1 MLMTKKDIREI
12 KQAERD
18 KRLAENLAKYE
29 ADLAERKIARD
40 KWLLEAPKIQAKYR
54 EAAKKRCENKQTLEA
69 LKENTRKEKK
79 ALGTIAQRQVLGKAF
94 VLEYLKKNPCNHCG
108 ETNLMV
114 LEFDHCSGKKDFN
127 ISTGLQLGFSVA
139 VLRKEIEEKCQVLCA
154 NCHSVKTQIERK
166 TWRYQA
172 LTSC

>member
-69 LKENTRKEKK
+69 LKVNTRNEKK

>member
-1 MLMTKKDIREI
+1 MTKKDIREI
-12 KQAERD
+12 RQEARD
-18 KRLAENLAKYE
+18 KRMAEAVIKYT
-29 ADLAERKIARD
+29 AESEKARAMH
-40 KWLLEAPKIQAKYR
+40 KHWLEEAPKVRAKNR
-54 EAAKKRCENKQTLEA
+54 EAQMKRNENKRTLEA
-69 LKENTRKEKK
+69 LKENLSKEKK
-79 ALGTIAQRQVLGKAF
+79 VNGTIAKRQVLGKAF

-114 LEFDHCSGKKDFN
+114 LEFDHCSGSKDFN

-172 LTSC
+172 VTSC

>member
-1 MLMTKKDIREI
+1 MTKKDLREI
-12 KQAERD
+12 RQEARD
-18 KRLAENLAKYE
+18 KKLAENLAKYE
-29 ADLAERKIARD
+29 RDLAERKAIRD
-40 KWLLEAPKIQAKYR
+40 KWLVEAPKIRAKNR
-54 EAAKKRCENKQTLEA
+54 VAAQKRSENKQTLEA
-69 LKENTRKEKK
+69 LRENTRNEKK
-79 ALGTIAQRQVLGKAF
+79 AIGTIAQRQVLGKAF

-114 LEFDHCSGKKDFN
+114 LEFDHCSGSKDFN

-172 LTSC
+172 VTSC

>member
-1 MLMTKKDIREI
+1 MLMTKKDLREI
-12 KQAERD
+12 RQEARD
-18 KRLAENLAKYE
+18 KKLAENLAKYE
-29 ADLAERKIARD
+29 KDLAERKAIRD
-40 KWLLEAPKIQAKYR
+40 KWLVEAPKIRAKNR
-54 EAAKKRCENKQTLEA
+54 VAAQKRSENKQTLEA
-69 LKENTRKEKK
+69 LRENTRNEKK
-79 ALGTIAQRQVLGKAF
+79 AIGTIAQRQVLGKAF

-114 LEFDHCSGKKDFN
+114 LEFDHCSGSKDFN

-154 NCHSVKTQIERK
+154 NCHSIKTQIERK

-172 LTSC
+172 VTSC

>member
-18 KRLAENLAKYE
+18 KRLADNLAEYQIKSAEYKAQYE
-29 ADLAERKIARD
+29 
-40 KWLLEAPKIQAKYR
+40 KWKTEAPKIQAKYR
-54 EAAKKRCENKQTLEA
+54 EAAKKRSENKQTLEA

-79 ALGTIAQRQVLGKAF
+79 AIGTIAQRQILGKAF
-94 VLEYLKKNPCNHCG
+94 ILEYLKKNPCNHCG

-114 LEFDHCSGKKDFN
+114 LEFDHCSGSKDFN

-139 VLRKEIEEKCQVLCA
+139 VLKKEVQKCQVLCA
-154 NCHSVKTQIERK
+154 NCHAIKTQVERK

-172 LTSC
+172 VTSC

>member
-1 MLMTKKDIREI
+1 MLMTKKDLREI
-12 KQAERD
+12 KQADRD
-18 KRLAENLAKYE
+18 KRMAEAVIKYT
-29 ADLAERKIARD
+29 AEREKSSAMW
-40 KWLLEAPKIQAKYR
+40 KHWQEEAPKIRAKNR
-54 EAAKKRCENKQTLEA
+54 EAQQKRAEVKRNLEFLQQQKRDDKKLY
-69 LKENTRKEKK
+69 
-79 ALGTIAQRQVLGKAF
+79 GTIAQRQVLGKAF

-114 LEFDHCSGKKDFN
+114 LEFDHCSGSKDFN

-154 NCHSVKTQIERK
+154 NCHSIKTQIEKK

-172 LTSC
+172 STSC

>member
-12 KQAERD
+12 RQEARD
-18 KRLAENLAKYE
+18 KKLAENLAEYQRIS
-29 ADLAERKIARD
+29 AEHKAARD
-40 KWLLEAPKIQAKYR
+40 KWLIEAPKIQAKNR
-54 EAAKKRCENKQTLEA
+54 VAAQKRSENKQTLEA
-69 LKENTRKEKK
+69 LRENTRNEKK
-79 ALGTIAQRQVLGKAF
+79 AMGTIAQRQVLGKAF

-114 LEFDHCSGKKDFN
+114 LEFDHCSGSKDFN

-139 VLRKEIEEKCQVLCA
+139 VLRKEIEEKCQVLCG
-154 NCHSVKTQIERK
+154 NCHSIKTQRERK

-172 LTSC
+172 VTSC